1 MTKSAS
7 ALFYLIKS
15 KHYIT
20 FQIPYD
26 KLKDYFDIIK
36 KSFIICVEETEYYD
50 YF

>member
-1 MTKSAS
+1 MIKSAS
-7 ALFYLIKS
+7 ALFYLIKR

-36 KSFIICVEETEYYD
+36 KKFYNMRGGNGIL
-50 YF
+50 